1 MVSKVFKNILDDKL
15 LLKLILSPFVKFLKI
30 KTNTIAKIN
39 IPDTKN
45 FFLFLILVKIGKY
58 SKKTVNIDK

>member
-45 FFLFLILVKIGKY
+45 FFLIFNFG
-58 SKKTVNIDK
+58 